1 MLVLSRRTGD
11 ELVIGGQI
19 RITITAVKGDRVRL
33 GVLAPPEVRVDRE
46 EVHRRRKD
54 WTEPGPDRPLDQ

>member
-54 WTEPGPDRPLDQ
+54 WTEPRPDRPLDQ